1 MTVPPNFATPPPP
14 PRWLVLTAYA
24 TIYLVWGSTY
34 LGIRVAIETMPP
46 LTMAGSRFFLAGV
59 VFFAWRRWRGDA
71 WPTRREWG
79 SATLLGVLLLLVGNG
94 GVTWAEQR
102 VPSSIAALMVALVPL
117 WMVLADWLR
126 PAGQRP
132 RLAVCAGLLV
142 GFGGVALLVGSRND
156 AGGALVDPAGAAVL
170 LLATVGWSIGSL
182 ASRHLPQ
189 ARPVWTAIAAE
200 MIAGGAVMAAAG
212 VARGELAG
220 FTLAQVSVRSWT
232 AFAYLVWVGSLAGFT
247 AYAWLLQVSTPARV
261 ATYAYV
267 NPFIAMCLG
276 LFIAQEQLPG
286 TVLVSGALIVGAVG
300 LIVSAKQER
309 EI

>member
-1 MTVPPNFATPPPP
+1 MPVTPNPAPAPPA
-14 PRWLVLTAYA
+14 RWLVLTAYA
-24 TIYLVWGSTY
+24 TVYVVWGSAY

-46 LTMAGSRFFLAGV
+46 LLMAGSRFFFAGAALL
-59 VFFAWRRWRGDA
+59 AWRRWRGDL

-79 SATLLGVLLLLVGNG
+79 SATLLGVLLLLIGNG

-117 WMVLADWLR
+117 WMVLTDWLR
-126 PAGQRP
+126 PAGRRP
-132 RLAVCAGLLV
+132 RAAVCAGLLV
-142 GFGGVALLVGSRND
+142 GFGGVALLVRSRDGS
-156 AGGALVDPAGAAVL
+156 GGALVDPVGATVL

-189 ARPVWTAIAAE
+189 ARSVWTAIAAE

-212 VARGELAG
+212 VGRGELAG
-220 FTLAQVSVRSWT
+220 FALAQVSVRSWT
-232 AFAYLVWVGSLAGFT
+232 AFAYLVGVGSLAGFT

-276 LFIAQEQLPG
+276 FFVAQEQFPG
-286 TVLVSGALIVGAVG
+286 AVLISGALIVGAVT
-300 LIVSAKQER
+300 LIITARQEGAA
-309 EI
+309 